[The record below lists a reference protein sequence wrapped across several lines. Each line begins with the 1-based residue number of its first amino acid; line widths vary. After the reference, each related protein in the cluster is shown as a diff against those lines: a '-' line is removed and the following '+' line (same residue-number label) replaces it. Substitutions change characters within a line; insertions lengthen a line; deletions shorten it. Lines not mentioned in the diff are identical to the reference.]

1 MSNEIRFYDFAEFL
15 QTQSPHRGSI
25 SSESETTGLSF
36 WDPAYTGTPATS
48 PPNSDRLRSDKSASD
63 SSVTLDLSAPVTL
76 TFTKGTKLFKLRYS
90 KIDICKDSAG
100 ALRCIE
106 LSDAASLSG
115 TFIHTF
121 VNTKRPIPHLEQPET
136 SSQKSLRVSFL
147 DEQSVQIAQTVFNTQ
162 PRYTFEKGSDCDNF
176 QEAVLGFAVIF
187 AAGVAEISSKGRG
200 EEAISQNI
208 RICRQKSGSL
218 SLLFFANSQRKE
230 KKRYH
235 SVPLDDIDSVEI
247 PKKPAKPVVL
257 KLAGSNDLTAQMKS
271 LSIIF
276 LDPNDVK
283 RFCTL
288 LQTSGVKVPPR

>member
-1 MSNEIRFYDFAEFL
+1 MSSETRFYDFAEFL
-15 QTQSPHRGSI
+15 QTQSPNRGSI
-25 SSESETTGLSF
+25 SSESEITGLSF
-36 WDPAYTGTPATS
+36 WDPSFTGTPATS
-48 PPNSDRLRSDKSASD
+48 PPNSDRLRSDRSVSD
-63 SSVTLDLSAPVTL
+63 TTVALDLSSPVTL

-90 KIDICKDSAG
+90 KIDVCRDNAG
-100 ALRCIE
+100 SLRCIE
-106 LSDAASLSG
+106 LSDSVSLSG
-115 TFIHTF
+115 PFVHTF

-162 PRYTFEKGSDCDNF
+162 PRYTFEKGSDCDKF
-176 QEAVLGFAVIF
+176 QEAVLGFAVLF

-235 SVPLDDIDSVEI
+235 SVPVDAIDSLEV
-247 PKKPAKPVVL
+247 PKKPGKPVVL
-257 KLAGSNDLTAQMKS
+257 KLAPDNDLTAQMKS
-271 LSIIF
+271 LSIVL
-276 LDPNDVK
+276 LDQTDVK
-283 RFCTL
+283 RLCTL
-288 LQTSGVKVPPR
+288 LQTSGVKVSSR